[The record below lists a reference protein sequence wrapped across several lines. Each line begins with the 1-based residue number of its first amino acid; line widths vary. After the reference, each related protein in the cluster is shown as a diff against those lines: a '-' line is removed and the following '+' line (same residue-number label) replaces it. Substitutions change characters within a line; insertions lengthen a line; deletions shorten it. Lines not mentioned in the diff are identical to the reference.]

1 MTIGDK
7 IMATSVRSEL
17 GVRDLSKEYPATL
30 PKRIEWLENGLGLD
44 RERVLELAG
53 VRAPTP
59 SFQPLTEWEQL
70 AAGDSDRLEEVEQIL
85 FSFVS
90 QFCNDVAKARDFLDH
105 VRQDAEFC
113 TKHLPFLT
121 RFSTPTEKDAALLGI
136 IHEGGTDFIVALG
149 AFLASGH
156 GSRTSS

>member
-1 MTIGDK
+1 
-7 IMATSVRSEL
+7 MATSFRNEL
-17 GVRDLSKEYPATL
+17 GVRDLSKEYPETL
-30 PKRIEWLENGLGLD
+30 PKRMEWLENGLGLD
-44 RERVLELAG
+44 RDRVLELAG
-53 VRAPTP
+53 VTDPK
-59 SFQPLTEWEQL
+59 SSVQLLTEWEQL
-70 AAGDSDRLEEVEQIL
+70 AVREGDRLEAAEQIL

-121 RFSTPTEKDAALLGI
+121 RFSTSTEKNAALLGI

>member
-1 MTIGDK
+1 
-7 IMATSVRSEL
+7 MATSVRSEL
-17 GVRDLSKEYPATL
+17 GVRDLSKEYPDTL
-30 PKRIEWLENGLGLD
+30 PKRIEWLESGLGLD

-53 VRAPTP
+53 VRVSTP
-59 SFQPLTEWEQL
+59 SSQQTVTEWEQL
-70 AAGDSDRLEEVEQIL
+70 ACDDGERLEEVEQIL

-90 QFCNDVAKARDFLDH
+90 QFCNDVAKARDFLDL
-105 VRQDAEFC
+105 VRQDAEFS

-121 RFSTPTEKDAALLGI
+121 RFSTSTEKDAALLGI